1 MALGTAQVRGAR
13 VRMQHAACACS
24 VQRAHAHAHAHAQV
38 VWLRDPSAW
47 IACGEGDEGA
57 AAPGHADG
65 PPSASDAYTK
75 LHCAELGPADVMVRA
90 GWWVVGG
97 EW

>member
-1 MALGTAQVRGAR
+1 
-13 VRMQHAACACS
+13 MQHAPAACS

-75 LHCAELGPADVMVRA
+75 LHCSEVGPADVMVRA